1 MKKGTRTWK
10 LWAMIFIYIMAM
22 VGVVG
27 VYAEYIISREING
40 FIQMLATI
48 AIIALLAVFIS
59 KTVSLLTRIL
69 KRKELW

>member
-10 LWAMIFIYIMAM
+10 LWAMILVYIMA
-22 VGVVG
+22 VIGAVG
-27 VYAEYIISREING
+27 VYAEYVVNREVNG
-40 FIQMLATI
+40 FIQMLATV